1 MKKKKSNVVW
11 IIVLLLTLIIF
22 YTCHYFNINFGG
34 VYFEQ
39 LLYTVVNSEGTSI
52 NALIDGIKY
61 VSIYSLISFII
72 LLVIIFLDRKYL
84 VNKYILTVKYKDKEH
99 SYDGLYFS
107 NKLIIWSS
115 LFVIVISVFNC
126 LKTLGVKEYLVMQ
139 NTKSTFIEDNYVDG
153 SNVSLTFPKD
163 KRNLIYIYVESLEN
177 SAMSKKNNG
186 MEDESYIPN
195 LEKLAIN
202 NLNFSNNNGVGGSIQ
217 VSNTSCTIA
226 AMVAQ
231 TSGVPLKVISF
242 NAYHD
247 YGDSLPGVYALG
259 DVLKDYG
266 YKNYLMLGSD
276 ASFGGRR
283 DYFTTHGNYEIYDYL
298 YALDNNWID
307 SDYYVWWGYEDKKL
321 FEFAKKELT
330 KISKQDEPFNFT
342 LLTAD
347 THFTDGYV
355 DEDCEIGRAHV

>member
-39 LLYTVVNSEGTSI
+39 LLYNVVNSEGTSI

-99 SYDGLYFS
+99 SYDGLYLS

-139 NTKSTFIEDNYVDG
+139 NTKSTFIEDNYVNG
-153 SNVSLTFPKD
+153 SNVSLTFPKN

-186 MEDESYIPN
+186 IEEESYVPN

-202 NLNFSNNNGVGGSIQ
+202 NLNFSNNNGVGGSI
-217 VSNTSCTIA
+217 
-226 AMVAQ
+226 
-231 TSGVPLKVISF
+231 
-242 NAYHD
+242 
-247 YGDSLPGVYALG
+247 
-259 DVLKDYG
+259 
-266 YKNYLMLGSD
+266 
-276 ASFGGRR
+276 
-283 DYFTTHGNYEIYDYL
+283 
-298 YALDNNWID
+298 
-307 SDYYVWWGYEDKKL
+307 
-321 FEFAKKELT
+321 
-330 KISKQDEPFNFT
+330 
-342 LLTAD
+342 
-347 THFTDGYV
+347 
-355 DEDCEIGRAHV
+355 

>member
-22 YTCHYFNINFGG
+22 YICHYFNINFGG

-39 LLYTVVNSEGTSI
+39 LLYNVVNSEGTSI

-99 SYDGLYFS
+99 SYDGLYLS

-153 SNVSLTFPKD
+153 SNVSLTFPKN

-186 MEDESYIPN
+186 MEEESYVPN

-259 DVLKDYG
+259 DVLKDNG

-283 DYFTTHGNYEIYDYL
+283 DYFTTRGNYEI
-298 YALDNNWID
+298 
-307 SDYYVWWGYEDKKL
+307 
-321 FEFAKKELT
+321 
-330 KISKQDEPFNFT
+330 
-342 LLTAD
+342 
-347 THFTDGYV
+347 
-355 DEDCEIGRAHV
+355 